1 MTMLY
6 MPKRGKKKFTIKLF
20 TKLFCI
26 LEGPLG
32 STKDLTTITRVKIRY
47 VLEKEKKRGKK
58 THQRYT
64 NSFVFRKV
72 QGGPWTF

>member
-1 MTMLY
+1 MWQCFTCL
-6 MPKRGKKKFTIKLF
+6 KGEKKFTIKLLLNSF
-20 TKLFCI
+20 VF

-32 STKDLTTITRVKIRY
+32 STKDLTTTTRVKIRY
-47 VLEKEKKRGKK
+47 VLEKEKKGEKK

-64 NSFVFRKV
+64 NSFVFWKV